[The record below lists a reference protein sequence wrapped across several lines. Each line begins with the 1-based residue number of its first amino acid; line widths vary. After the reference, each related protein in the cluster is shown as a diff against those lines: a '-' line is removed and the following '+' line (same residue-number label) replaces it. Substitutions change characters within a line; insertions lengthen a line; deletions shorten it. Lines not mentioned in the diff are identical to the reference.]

1 MKNLLLIAI
10 ILLTSNCIAQR
21 GSYKS
26 ITERNGKI
34 GIGTNNPDELLTVK
48 GKIHTQEVL
57 VDLEGAVAPDYV
69 FESYYTGGSSL
80 NPFYR
85 LMSIDDLATY
95 TSKNNHL
102 PGVPSASE
110 IEKNGLEL
118 KKFNLILLEKIEELV
133 IYTLEQQKQIELLK
147 EKIENIEK

>member
-1 MKNLLLIAI
+1 
-10 ILLTSNCIAQR
+10 
-21 GSYKS
+21 
-26 ITERNGKI
+26 
-34 GIGTNNPDELLTVK
+34 
-48 GKIHTQEVL
+48 
-57 VDLEGAVAPDYV
+57 
-69 FESYYTGGSSL
+69 
-80 NPFYR
+80 
-85 LMSIDDLATY
+85 MSIDDLATY